1 MLLTD
6 EELAAIRSLPR
17 DTPYQIRNVS
27 HGQLSIARHYG
38 GCEFNAAQYV
48 YDPTDDTLTRDDVL
62 KVVMRGRRKK
72 PPAQRPTRRK
82 CCSD

>member
-6 EELAAIRSLPR
+6 DELDAIQSLPR

-38 GCEFNAAQYV
+38 GCRFNGAEYV
-48 YDPTDDTLTRDDVL
+48 YDPTDDTLTRNDVL
-62 KVVMRGRRKK
+62 RKLRGLRKK
-72 PPAQRPTRRK
+72 KPAQNPVQ
-82 CCSD
+82 DGLL

>member
-17 DTPYQIRNVS
+17 DTQYKIRNEK
-27 HGQLSIARHYG
+27 HGKLSIARHYG

-72 PPAQRPTRRK
+72 SRVQN
-82 CCSD
+82 SVQEGLL